1 MRATSPAGHSGTLR
15 ALLEDPRVNTD
26 HGVEAKDE
34 EGRTPFLQAAVNGKL
49 NACQVLYMAG
59 VRVEASDDSGNT
71 ALALAAKGGHV
82 DVVCWLLSMNADASA
97 INKRGESVLWGAV
110 VGEHFDADGV
120 AELLV
125 QRWPF
130 HGELGVP
137 MIEVRNEKHITL
149 LGWAAANGRTS
160 TAVWLVEHGADLLAP
175 QGEHVPRQVA
185 DYAGHWETA
194 EVLGQLARA
203 EFALCSK

>member
-1 MRATSPAGHSGTLR
+1 
-15 ALLEDPRVNTD
+15 
-26 HGVEAKDE
+26 
-34 EGRTPFLQAAVNGKL
+34 
-49 NACQVLYMAG
+49 
-59 VRVEASDDSGNT
+59 
-71 ALALAAKGGHV
+71 
-82 DVVCWLLSMNADASA
+82 
-97 INKRGESVLWGAV
+97 
-110 VGEHFDADGV
+110 
-120 AELLV
+120 
-125 QRWPF
+125 WPF

-203 EFALCSK
+203 EFALCSKCGQKGNLHLPNGQPCNCSCEELRSSPFYF